1 VEAKP
6 RILQMA
12 LSFVVLNP
20 HISLRLGLFGESQ
33 AWEACETGW
42 QKWRSNEPTSPH
54 WYTPAHLKRLMG
66 AYIAHD
72 SGSGRERTVR
82 EFVSEFRGLSGT
94 AKQKAV
100 LEVTGFGRSTLK
112 ALVNGH
118 DIDDSKVTELLA
130 AMCAQSIKVKP
141 QALGIIGKPHLS
153 KRFEALGCEQESF
166 TYVCK
171 KEETDGVPWVIET
184 AFAWCPDATE
194 RRLVTGVNFSPGIIN
209 PFRELG
215 SLGMSMDAVLQEQR
229 VGRHEPVILMLHM
242 ACPRVSYADRGKSAV
257 VMGG

>member
-1 VEAKP
+1 
-6 RILQMA
+6 
-12 LSFVVLNP
+12 
-20 HISLRLGLFGESQ
+20 
-33 AWEACETGW
+33 
-42 QKWRSNEPTSPH
+42 
-54 WYTPAHLKRLMG
+54 MG